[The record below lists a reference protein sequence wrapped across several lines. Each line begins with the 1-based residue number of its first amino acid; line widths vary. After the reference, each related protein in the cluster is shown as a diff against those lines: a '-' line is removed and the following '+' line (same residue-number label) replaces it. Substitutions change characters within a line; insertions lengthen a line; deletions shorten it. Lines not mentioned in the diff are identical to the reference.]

1 MNDQP
6 QFNARQLEEA
16 LATRRLLRVG
26 RCVRCV
32 GEVPSTNDIA
42 WQAASEAG
50 CDGLVILAESQTA
63 GRGRQGRRWHS
74 LPGENL
80 LMSVLLRAT
89 SPLLPHE
96 AISLAAGLAIAEG
109 VSRAHP
115 TIQPKLKWPN
125 DVLIG
130 PRKLAG
136 VLVEKRSPGGIEFLV
151 VGMGVNVHA
160 APRDEQVDRPATC
173 LDAELGQ
180 RGSCETLACEILA
193 RLDAWVH
200 AIAEG
205 QISELQNAWNRSC
218 RKTE

>member
-42 WQAASEAG
+42 WQAAGEAG
-50 CDGLVILAESQTA
+50 CDGLVILSESQTA

-89 SPLLPHE
+89 SPLLPQE

-109 VSRAHP
+109 VSRSYP
-115 TIQPKLKWPN
+115 VIQPKLKWPM
-125 DVLIG
+125 I
-130 PRKLAG
+130 
-136 VLVEKRSPGGIEFLV
+136 
-151 VGMGVNVHA
+151 
-160 APRDEQVDRPATC
+160 QVT
-173 LDAELGQ
+173 
-180 RGSCETLACEILA
+180 
-193 RLDAWVH
+193 
-200 AIAEG
+200 
-205 QISELQNAWNRSC
+205 
-218 RKTE
+218 